1 MNYHKYGANSTFYF
15 YFYSGGELY
24 YCRQKGTDQAVQ
36 VKVVCGAEEANDIF
50 KSFHASP
57 AGAHTG
63 QNKTRHSISLR
74 YYWPAMSV
82 DINEWVSQCTECQA
96 AGISIKSP
104 TEVMPIQVSQPF
116 ELLGMDLIGKLAQTK
131 DGYQYICVMVDYF
144 TKWPQAYPLRSKSA
158 ADVTACILKF
168 VYQFESPKRI
178 LTDQGKEFVNAIN
191 KRVCE
196 MLDIKRSLC
205 SPYHPQTNG
214 LVERLNGTIQRALS
228 KVVCQHPESWD
239 EYLDPVMFGLRTKK
253 QMTTKYSP
261 YFLMFGREARY
272 PIQVPEHYEVDGTV
286 ENVVGMEV
294 MAQDHNEQDQLFEQ
308 VREHIRKAQEKTRHP
323 KTTSGTTPTIH
334 IGDLVLR
341 QNIRSQQRKGGKLNP
356 NFLGPYKIV
365 AIEGKTAD
373 LQDENG
379 ALVPK
384 INIDHLKP
392 YKENKP
398 RVPHRYENKKGASS
412 WMTQSPSPPA
422 SAPPAAAPPTTTPSS
437 TALPAAAP
445 PSTAPTATDPLASA
459 PLAIAPSATAPPA
472 AAPPTTTPSS
482 TAPPA
487 AAPPTTTPSSTA
499 LPAAAPPSTAPT
511 ATAPLASA
519 PLAIAPSATAPP
531 ASAPPTTAPSPN
543 APPAAA
549 PPSTA
554 PTATAPPALA
564 PPATAPSATAPS
576 ATASPATAPF
586 SPVLNTATPAR
597 LSLTF
602 RQTRENVDKYVQ
614 DAWKGKH
621 VHVLLSK
628 IGAYKL
634 FFWDIMNVR
643 PNSELESE
651 VINAYLLLLVN
662 KRNKISVEKVSYI
675 DSFAMT
681 NLWNGKSQRLKI
693 NTVEYKL
700 IVGIVNEHKHWK
712 LAQSCQEKKGPY

>member
-1 MNYHKYGANSTFYF
+1 
-15 YFYSGGELY
+15 
-24 YCRQKGTDQAVQ
+24 
-36 VKVVCGAEEANDIF
+36 
-50 KSFHASP
+50 
-57 AGAHTG
+57 
-63 QNKTRHSISLR
+63 
-74 YYWPAMSV
+74 MSV

-104 TEVMPIQVSQPF
+104 TEVMPIQ
-116 ELLGMDLIGKLAQTK
+116 
-131 DGYQYICVMVDYF
+131 
-144 TKWPQAYPLRSKSA
+144 
-158 ADVTACILKF
+158 
-168 VYQFESPKRI
+168 
-178 LTDQGKEFVNAIN
+178 IN

-214 LVERLNGTIQRALS
+214 LVEKLNGTIQRALS

-239 EYLDPVMFGLRTKK
+239 EYLDAVMFGLRTKK
-253 QMTTKYSP
+253 QMTTNYSP

-323 KTTSGTTPTIH
+323 KTTSGTTPTVH

-392 YKENKP
+392 YKENKQ

-422 SAPPAAAPPTTTPSS
+422 SAPPATAPP
-437 TALPAAAP
+437 
-445 PSTAPTATDPLASA
+445 
-459 PLAIAPSATAPPA
+459 ATAPPA
-472 AAPPTTTPSS
+472 AAPPTTAPYP
-482 TAPPA
+482 TAP
-487 AAPPTTTPSSTA
+487 
-499 LPAAAPPSTAPT
+499 PAAAPPSTAPT
-511 ATAPLASA
+511 ATATLASA
-519 PLAIAPSATAPP
+519 PPAIAPSATAPP
-531 ASAPPTTAPSPN
+531 ASAPPTTAPSST

-554 PTATAPPALA
+554 PTATAPPASA
-564 PPATAPSATAPS
+564 PPAIAPS
-576 ATASPATAPF
+576 ATASPASAPPTTAP
-586 SPVLNTATPAR
+586 SPTAPPAAAPPSTAPTATAPPA
-597 LSLTF
+597 SAPPST
-602 RQTRENVDKYVQ
+602 T
-614 DAWKGKH
+614 A
-621 VHVLLSK
+621 
-628 IGAYKL
+628 
-634 FFWDIMNVR
+634 
-643 PNSELESE
+643 
-651 VINAYLLLLVN
+651 
-662 KRNKISVEKVSYI
+662 
-675 DSFAMT
+675 
-681 NLWNGKSQRLKI
+681 
-693 NTVEYKL
+693 TVPP
-700 IVGIVNEHKHWK
+700 
-712 LAQSCQEKKGPY
+712 A

>member
-1 MNYHKYGANSTFYF
+1 
-15 YFYSGGELY
+15 
-24 YCRQKGTDQAVQ
+24 
-36 VKVVCGAEEANDIF
+36 
-50 KSFHASP
+50 
-57 AGAHTG
+57 
-63 QNKTRHSISLR
+63 
-74 YYWPAMSV
+74 
-82 DINEWVSQCTECQA
+82 
-96 AGISIKSP
+96 
-104 TEVMPIQVSQPF
+104 
-116 ELLGMDLIGKLAQTK
+116 MDLIGKLAQTK

-214 LVERLNGTIQRALS
+214 LVGKLNGTIQRALS

-239 EYLDPVMFGLRTKK
+239 EYLDAVMFGLRTKK
-253 QMTTKYSP
+253 QMTTNYSP

-286 ENVVGMEV
+286 EDVVGMEV

-323 KTTSGTTPTIH
+323 KTTSGTTPTVH

-341 QNIRSQQRKGGKLNP
+341 QNIRSQQRKGGKLSP

-392 YKENKP
+392 YKENKQ

-422 SAPPAAAPPTTTPSS
+422 SAPPASAPP
-437 TALPAAAP
+437 
-445 PSTAPTATDPLASA
+445 
-459 PLAIAPSATAPPA
+459 ATAPPA
-472 AAPPTTTPSS
+472 IAPPTTAPSS

-487 AAPPTTTPSSTA
+487 AAPPSTA
-499 LPAAAPPSTAPT
+499 
-511 ATAPLASA
+511 ATAPPASA
-519 PLAIAPSATAPP
+519 PPAIAPSATAPP
-531 ASAPPTTAPSPN
+531 ASAPPTTAPSPTAPPAAAPPTTAPSPT

-554 PTATAPPALA
+554 PTATAPLASAPPAIAPSATAPPASAPPTTAPSPTAPPAAAPPTTAPSPAAPPAAAPPTTAPSPTAPPAAAPPTTTPSPTAPPAASPPSTAPTATAPPASAPPSTAPTATAPPASA

-576 ATASPATAPF
+576 ATDPPATAPF
-586 SPVLNTATPAR
+586 SPALNTATPPQ

-651 VINAYLLLLVN
+651 V
-662 KRNKISVEKVSYI
+662 
-675 DSFAMT
+675 
-681 NLWNGKSQRLKI
+681 
-693 NTVEYKL
+693 KL
-700 IVGIVNEHKHWK
+700 CFHI
-712 LAQSCQEKKGPY
+712 

>member
-1 MNYHKYGANSTFYF
+1 
-15 YFYSGGELY
+15 
-24 YCRQKGTDQAVQ
+24 
-36 VKVVCGAEEANDIF
+36 
-50 KSFHASP
+50 
-57 AGAHTG
+57 
-63 QNKTRHSISLR
+63 
-74 YYWPAMSV
+74 MS
-82 DINEWVSQCTECQA
+82 
-96 AGISIKSP
+96 
-104 TEVMPIQVSQPF
+104 
-116 ELLGMDLIGKLAQTK
+116 
-131 DGYQYICVMVDYF
+131 
-144 TKWPQAYPLRSKSA
+144 
-158 ADVTACILKF
+158 
-168 VYQFESPKRI
+168 
-178 LTDQGKEFVNAIN
+178 
-191 KRVCE
+191 
-196 MLDIKRSLC
+196 
-205 SPYHPQTNG
+205 
-214 LVERLNGTIQRALS
+214 
-228 KVVCQHPESWD
+228 
-239 EYLDPVMFGLRTKK
+239 GLRTKK
-253 QMTTKYSP
+253 QMTTNYSP

-286 ENVVGMEV
+286 EDVVGMEV
-294 MAQDHNEQDQLFEQ
+294 MAQDHNEEDQLFEQ

-323 KTTSGTTPTIH
+323 KTTSGTTPTVH

-422 SAPPAAAPPTTTPSS
+422 SAPPAT
-437 TALPAAAP
+437 
-445 PSTAPTATDPLASA
+445 
-459 PLAIAPSATAPPA
+459 
-472 AAPPTTTPSS
+472 
-482 TAPPA
+482 
-487 AAPPTTTPSSTA
+487 
-499 LPAAAPPSTAPT
+499 
-511 ATAPLASA
+511 
-519 PLAIAPSATAPP
+519 
-531 ASAPPTTAPSPN
+531 

-554 PTATAPPALA
+554 PTATAPPASAPPSTAPTATAPPASAPPASAPPASAPPASAPPASAPPASA

-586 SPVLNTATPAR
+586 SPVLNTATPPR

-662 KRNKISVEKVSYI
+662 KRNQISVEKVSYI

-681 NLWNGKSQRLKI
+681 NLWNGKSQRLK
-693 NTVEYKL
+693 VCLY
-700 IVGIVNEHKHWK
+700 
-712 LAQSCQEKKGPY
+712 